1 MTRLDIVAGV
11 CILFSTSLW
20 AETVTEDKNSNMGEQ
35 TRHWLDFQSSGAAA
49 SSHPQTISGPV
60 AAKIYQR
67 YQDSFTY
74 PVPEYFSGDDAD
86 ASVLGQ

>member
-1 MTRLDIVAGV
+1 MTHLDIVAGL
-11 CILFSTSLW
+11 CILFSTASW
-20 AETVTEDKNSNMGEQ
+20 AETATNDKNPQMGEQ
-35 TRHWLDFQSSGAAA
+35 TRHWLDLQSSGHAA

-67 YQDSFTY
+67 YQDSFTH